1 MDITDILK
9 STLERLLKMLKI
21 EYSEIEVNEE
31 EKDLY
36 AVNIKSENPS
46 EIIGHHGET
55 IKALQHVLKIIS
67 LRKNGTEKQFNIS
80 LDADDYK
87 KRQEENVIKIAER
100 KVENL
105 RRTRRPQSLP
115 PMSSYFRRKVHLHL
129 MGAGFDDIET
139 TSLGDGDLRHV
150 VIKLKG

>member
-1 MDITDILK
+1 MDIEDILK
-9 STLERLLKMLKI
+9 NTLEELLEKLSINCSDI
-21 EYSEIEVNEE
+21 EITEE

-36 AVNIKSENPS
+36 VINIKSDNPS

-55 IKALQHVLKIIS
+55 IRALQHILKIMAW
-67 LRKNGTEKQFNIS
+67 RKHGTEKQFNIS

-100 KVENL
+100 KVEML
-105 RRTRRPQSLP
+105 RKTKRPQSLP
-115 PMSSYFRRKVHLHL
+115 PMSPFFRRKVHLHL

-139 TSLGDGDLRHV
+139 TSIGDGDLRHV
-150 VIKLKG
+150 VIKLKS